1 VKQEGAGSVQRM
13 LDCVLAVL
21 TPLTSPRTQHLLLM
35 KSSGSGHYL
44 DRMASSLL
52 SPQLLANKAQAQAEL
67 AVARR
72 DEAIAMA
79 MSVEPQLSGL
89 IVETR
94 NLQRQVEQEISLLYR
109 QREVNI
115 IGEIN
120 VTLHQHQ

>member
-1 VKQEGAGSVQRM
+1 VQRM

>member
-1 VKQEGAGSVQRM
+1 MKQEGAGSVQRM

-52 SPQLLANKAQAQAEL
+52 SPQLLANKAQAQVHSQTLPPSLSLFVCVYITTSVPAQAEL

-94 NLQRQVEQEISLLYR
+94 NLQRQVR
-109 QREVNI
+109 
-115 IGEIN
+115 
-120 VTLHQHQ
+120 